1 MEKAKLDLT
10 NFLKTNA
17 WGIIIAAAVII
28 SNFAIITAKAEDQS
42 KMLLDHEARIR
53 SIEMKQEMILERLN
67 NIAEDTRFLRE
78 KIEKEK

>member
-1 MEKAKLDLT
+1 MEKAKFDLT

-28 SNFAIITAKAEDQS
+28 SNFTLLSAKAEDQS

-53 SIEMKQEMILERLN
+53 SNEMKEEMILERLN
-67 NIAEDTRFLRE
+67 NIAEDTKFLRE

>member
-28 SNFAIITAKAEDQS
+28 SNFALLSAKAEDQS

-67 NIAEDTRFLRE
+67 NIAEDTKFLRDRM
-78 KIEKEK
+78 EKEK

>member
-1 MEKAKLDLT
+1 MEKAKLDLA

-17 WGIIIAAAVII
+17 WGIIIAIAVII
-28 SNFAIITAKAEDQS
+28 SNFALLSAKAEDQS

-67 NIAEDTRFLRE
+67 NIAEDTKFLRDRM
-78 KIEKEK
+78 EKEK

>member
-17 WGIIIAAAVII
+17 WGIMIAIVVII
-28 SNFAIITAKAEDQS
+28 SNFALLSAKAEDQS

-53 SIEMKQEMILERLN
+53 SIEMKEEMILERLN
-67 NIAEDTRFLRE
+67 NIAEDTKFLRE